1 MALPSLDAFLA
12 TPDTITDLAGF
23 ATRLHMQ
30 TVTLRLAGRAAA
42 TADPDL
48 PARIRAAFGSALL
61 ETASPPSRAGDPCPW
76 SPPCVFDALF
86 RSKGRMTKR
95 IDYPAPWLIA
105 CDPAGRE
112 LDVQLSV
119 FGVAAEWMPAAV
131 EVFTR
136 VLSDRVDWRH
146 QTTAHAERQGGR
158 AGRHRENILGREV
171 TMIDGLALQ
180 RDDPRPP
187 QAAMLTFLSPVTV
200 GGRDAEQEPQAIFSE
215 AGYRLE
221 GIARW
226 HGLTLLDAVDWRAL
240 RAGLDQLHMAWE
252 DDVAL
257 RWERES
263 RCQGRRIPMRGHIG
277 NLVIQSPT
285 DATTDPIW
293 PVLWPVLAL
302 GQAVRFGADTAF
314 GCGRYRLFVA

>member
-1 MALPSLDAFLA
+1 MALPSLDTFLA
-12 TPDTITDLAGF
+12 TPEAATDLVGF
-23 ATRLHMQ
+23 AARLHMQ
-30 TVTLRLAGRAAA
+30 TVTVRLSGRAAA
-42 TADPDL
+42 AADPDL
-48 PARIRAAFGSALL
+48 AGRIRAAFGSALL
-61 ETASPPSRAGDPCPW
+61 ETASPASRAGDPCPW

-105 CDPAGRE
+105 CDPAGRD

-131 EVFTR
+131 EAFTR
-136 VLSDRVDWRH
+136 VLSGRIDWRQPAPFH
-146 QTTAHAERQGGR
+146 PGRQGR
-158 AGRHRENILGREV
+158 RVRRLREEILGREV
-171 TMIDGLALQ
+171 ISLDGLELQ
-180 RDDPRPP
+180 RDEPHPP
-187 QAAMLTFLSPVTV
+187 EAAKLIFLSPVTV
-200 GGRDAEQEPQAIFSE
+200 GGRDTGQEPQAIFSE

-226 HGLTLLDAVDWRAL
+226 HGLTLLDAVDWPAL
-240 RAGLDQLHMAWE
+240 RADLDQMHMAWE
-252 DDVAL
+252 DDMPL

-263 RCQGRRIPMRGHIG
+263 RRQDRRIPMRGHLG
-277 NLVIQSPT
+277 SLVIQSPT
-285 DATTDPIW
+285 DAPAHPVW